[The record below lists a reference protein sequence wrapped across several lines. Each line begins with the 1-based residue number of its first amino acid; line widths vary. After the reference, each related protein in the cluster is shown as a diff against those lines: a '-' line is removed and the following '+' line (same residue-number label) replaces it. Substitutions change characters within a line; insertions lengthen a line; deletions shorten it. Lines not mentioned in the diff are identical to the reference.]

1 MKRTFAIIGL
11 VLIIGIVLYFVGKSQ
26 GWFNTSGGAT
36 ADILGSNPEL
46 PVNAPKPPGSQG
58 ASDSI
63 IKSDFIIEFSGK
75 FIKAKGTDRPVFYL
89 NPSGKLQKISDL
101 YFGMYQAAVPGITGA
116 IAQANANTKLAAK
129 TNAVD
134 LYFFSLLQTGVEI
147 PAKEVPALLNSTS

>member
-26 GWFNTSGGAT
+26 GWFNTSSGGT
-36 ADILGSNPEL
+36 ADILGLNPEL
-46 PVNAPKPPGSQG
+46 PVNPPKPPGWQ
-58 ASDSI
+58 DTDDKI
-63 IKSDFIIEFSGK
+63 IYSDFIVEFSGK
-75 FIKAKGTDRPVFYL
+75 FIKAKDTERPVFYL

-116 IAQANANTKLAAK
+116 IAQANANSKLATK

-134 LYFFSLLQTGVEI
+134 LYFFKLLKTGAEI
-147 PAKEVPALLNSTS
+147 PAKDVPALLNSIS